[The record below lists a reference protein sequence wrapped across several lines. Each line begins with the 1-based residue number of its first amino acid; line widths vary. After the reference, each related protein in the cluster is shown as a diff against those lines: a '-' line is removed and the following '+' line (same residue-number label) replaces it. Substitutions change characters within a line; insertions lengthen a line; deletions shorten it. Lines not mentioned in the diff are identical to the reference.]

1 LNCIDL
7 CDQPLNLELTFN
19 CGQAFRWRKLPDGV
33 WRGVVYD
40 NLVELAVQDGYLL
53 WRTFPEVDSSLVENY
68 LRLSDDVK
76 AIYEQLS
83 SRDSHL
89 ASLIDRF
96 HGLRLLRQD
105 PTETL
110 FSFVCSAANSIPRIM
125 TAIEK
130 LASHYGNP
138 ICERD
143 GKCYYTFPPIERL
156 AEADAGS
163 LSKNASIG
171 FRGFYLKAIAL
182 QVLERGY
189 DWLMS
194 LRDVSYTE
202 ARSQLI
208 SLHGVG
214 MKIADCVCLFSL
226 DKDEAVPVDTHIRKV
241 VRRLGMLDLPGK
253 SITETVYRRITEVFA
268 ERYGELAGW
277 AQQFLYYED
286 LIMS

>member
-19 CGQAFRWRKLPDGV
+19 CGQAFRWRKLPDGI

-40 NLVELAVQDGYLL
+40 KLVELAVQDGYLL
-53 WRTFPEVDSSLVENY
+53 WQTFPEADSSLVENY
-68 LRLSDDVK
+68 LRLADDVK

-143 GKCYYTFPPIERL
+143 GKCYYTFPPIARL
-156 AEADAGS
+156 ADADAAS
-163 LSKNASIG
+163 LSKNAPIG
-171 FRGFYLKAIAL
+171 FRGFSLKSIAL